1 MAQEYNIVNGNQ
13 IFTAL
18 NSITRDSM
26 AKKKKRKIDFRFL
39 DKQDVTTPDEKKIAF
54 DELKRIERELE
65 ALRIGLKLRT
75 AREQQKL
82 TQNELAQRINKK
94 RTFISKVENDGENIT
109 LKTLYE
115 IVELGLGGKLNIS
128 FEF

>member
-39 DKQDVTTPDEKKIAF
+39 DKQDVSMVLCQDLVQVKMRF
-54 DELKRIERELE
+54 
-65 ALRIGLKLRT
+65 
-75 AREQQKL
+75 
-82 TQNELAQRINKK
+82 
-94 RTFISKVENDGENIT
+94 S
-109 LKTLYE
+109 
-115 IVELGLGGKLNIS
+115 S
-128 FEF
+128 S

>member
-65 ALRIGLKLRT
+65 EKYG
-75 AREQQKL
+75 
-82 TQNELAQRINKK
+82 
-94 RTFISKVENDGENIT
+94 ISVEFYENIDIKNT
-109 LKTLYE
+109 SE
-115 IVELGLGGKLNIS
+115 GQ
-128 FEF
+128 

>member
-39 DKQDVTTPDEKKIAF
+39 DKQDEM
-54 DELKRIERELE
+54 KR
-65 ALRIGLKLRT
+65 KLH
-75 AREQQKL
+75 L
-82 TQNELAQRINKK
+82 MN
-94 RTFISKVENDGENIT
+94 
-109 LKTLYE
+109 
-115 IVELGLGGKLNIS
+115 
-128 FEF
+128 